1 MIPTRLLPGLIVV
14 GAMRAG
20 TTTLYHHLSNHPE
33 IGMSRM
39 KETDFFVPKMNFPL
53 GMSWYQ
59 SQFDPGYSIYGEA
72 SPSYAMCHLW
82 RGVPARIH
90 GVLPN
95 VRLIF
100 LARDPVDRFV
110 SHYQHAW
117 NTGTARVQPADLID
131 SQVGQ
136 NMLETSRYARQIN
149 AYLEHFPRE
158 QLFII
163 DFDQLSRDPQAV
175 MDGVVDF
182 VGVSRCEIAGI
193 PTRNDAA
200 SNARLPG
207 FVQRAWRS
215 RGLRRFDRYI
225 SRSARDRARN
235 LLSVAPNR
243 GAPEVGAELRAEV
256 AERLAPDAHAFRA
269 LSGLPFDDWQV

>member
-59 SQFDPGYSIYGEA
+59 SQFDSGYSVYGEA
-72 SPSYAMCHLW
+72 SPSYTMCHLW
-82 RGVPARIH
+82 RGVPARIREA
-90 GVLPN
+90 LPN

-117 NTGTARVQPADLID
+117 STGIARVQPADLLD
-131 SQVGQ
+131 SQAGQ
-136 NMLETSRYARQIN
+136 NMLETSRYAMQIT
-149 AYLEHFPRE
+149 AYLDHFPRE
-158 QLFII
+158 QLLII
-163 DFDQLSRDPQAV
+163 DFNQLRQDPQAV

-182 VGVSRCEIAGI
+182 VGVSRCDIADI

-207 FVQRAWRS
+207 FVQRLWRS
-215 RGLRRFDRYI
+215 RGLRRFDRYL
-225 SRSARDRARN
+225 SRGARDKARH

-243 GAPEVGAELRAEV
+243 GTPRIGAELRAEI
-256 AERLAPDAHAFRA
+256 AERLAPDARAFRA
-269 LSGLPFDDWQV
+269 LSGLPFDEWQI